1 MLKKRNLY
9 GFLFAMVILFV
20 VSLIMIKATTGT
32 ELVFFF
38 YFSAFL
44 SFYFMFYFS
53 REIKLAKLPALTSK
67 VILIEKI
74 KEDHRSSSIYYL
86 SFELEDGKRK
96 LFNVKRETYTKFLQ
110 DEKGIITYKEDDTLI
125 ELISFKKNE
134 VESKKLN
141 VIYYLNIYS

>member
-32 ELVFFF
+32 ELVSFF
-38 YFSAFL
+38 YFLAFL
-44 SFYFMFYFS
+44 SFSFMFYFS

-67 VILIEKI
+67 AILIEKI

-86 SFELEDGKRK
+86 SFELEDGNRK

-125 ELISFKKNE
+125 ELISFEKN
-134 VESKKLN
+134 
-141 VIYYLNIYS
+141 